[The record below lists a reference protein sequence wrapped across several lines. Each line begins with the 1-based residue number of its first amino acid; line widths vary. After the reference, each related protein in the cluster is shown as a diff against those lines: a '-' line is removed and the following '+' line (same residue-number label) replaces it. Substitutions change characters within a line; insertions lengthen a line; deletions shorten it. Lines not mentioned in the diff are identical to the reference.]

1 MDTIKVMNKLRTARK
16 FFEEKG
22 CDELTIQLALY
33 EIQNTTKGWNWLY
46 DIK

>member
-1 MDTIKVMNKLRTARK
+1 MDSIIKIKLLQAKR

-22 CDELTIQLALY
+22 CDELTIKLALY